1 MAYITRSKLGN
12 TCAGF
17 GMNDH
22 ISPELAQYIA
32 DYINEEISR
41 GNEVDKYIIMGAY
54 VAFIGGAADE

>member
-1 MAYITRSKLGN
+1 
-12 TCAGF
+12 
-17 GMNDH
+17 MNDH

-41 GNEVDKYIIMGAY
+41 GNEVDKYTIMGAY